1 MIGILSGLRA
11 QLWQVFS
18 EFQFIF
24 SFPISTI
31 VKLLSSSFYHS
42 IIYSLFLDFMGSIIN
57 LIRFLK
63 DKSSKDSGTGFTI
76 VESQCCFPLVCI
88 WLSWLAILADHMIV
102 FLLLSFT
109 YFLCTHQILSVK
121 MIRQHCFSSNMVSDI
136 RKDLEANEFYPIEF
150 LSKYGFGQNII
161 ALFVPSSRPHLVE

>member
-42 IIYSLFLDFMGSIIN
+42 VIYSSFLDFTGSIIN

-63 DKSSKDSGTGFTI
+63 DKSSKDSGTGFPI
-76 VESQCCFPLVCI
+76 VESQCCFLLVSI

-109 YFLCTHQILSVK
+109 LFFVYSPDSFCKNDKATL
-121 MIRQHCFSSNMVSDI
+121 F
-136 RKDLEANEFYPIEF
+136 FF
-150 LSKYGFGQNII
+150 KYGFGHQER
-161 ALFVPSSRPHLVE
+161 FRG